1 MNTTIIAHARHQ
13 DLNVRLSTRL
23 RSMLACTAVALSAL
37 GICATGAQAQPAA
50 TYPTQNIRMVIGF
63 AAGGPT
69 DVIGRILAQHM
80 SATLGQSVIVENRTG
95 ANSLIA
101 TKEVAKAKPD
111 GYTVLFA
118 SLSHNVNRLLL
129 KEKAEYDPLK
139 DFEPIS
145 LAANLPLVLVTAYD
159 APFKSLADLITKAKS
174 EPDAISYGSA
184 GNGGSAHL
192 AAAML
197 ATMSNTKMLH
207 VPFRGNA
214 PALTEVMAGRVSFM
228 FYPVIGIAGHVT
240 DKRLR
245 VLAVGSAKPMSD
257 FPGVPTMDASGFPD
271 FEQTAPW
278 VGLLAPANTPK
289 PIIDKL
295 NAALLQAL
303 HQPEVQ
309 KRLIELGAIE
319 VGDSPEQFKNFLIQ
333 DQARWAKVIE
343 ASGITADKDN

>member
-1 MNTTIIAHARHQ
+1 MKN
-13 DLNVRLSTRL
+13 LFLSKVRLSKAHFFYR
-23 RSMLACTAVALSAL
+23 RAVLATSLVGSLIGVAIPHTASAQ
-37 GICATGAQAQPAA
+37 TPAA
-50 TYPTQNIRMVIGF
+50 YPTQNIRMLIGF

-80 SATLGQSVIVENRTG
+80 SGTLGQSVVVENRTG

-101 TKEVAKAKPD
+101 TREVAKAKPD

-129 KEKAEYDPLK
+129 NDKAEYEPLK
-139 DFEPIS
+139 DFVPIS

-159 APFKSLADLITKAKS
+159 SPYKTIGELVAKAKNS
-174 EPDAISYGSA
+174 PDTISYGSA

-192 AAAML
+192 AAAMM
-197 ATMSNTKMLH
+197 ATASNSKMLH

-228 FYPVIGIAGHVT
+228 FYPSIGIAAHVA

-245 VLAVGSAKPMSD
+245 VLAVGSANPMPE
-257 FPGVPTMDASGFPD
+257 FPGVPTMDASGFPG

-295 NAALLQAL
+295 NASLLQAL
-303 HQPEVQ
+303 HLPEVQ
-309 KRLIELGAIE
+309 KRFKELGAIS
-319 VGDSPEQFKNFLIQ
+319 VGDSPEQFRAFLEK
-333 DQARWAKVIE
+333 DNERWEKVIK
-343 ASGITADKDN
+343 ASGITADKAE

>member
-1 MNTTIIAHARHQ
+1 MKK
-13 DLNVRLSTRL
+13 LV
-23 RSMLACTAVALSAL
+23 LSACL
-37 GICATGAQAQPAA
+37 AFTAALPLTASAQSA
-50 TYPTQNIRMVIGF
+50 TYPTQPIKMLIGF

-80 SATLGQSVIVENRTG
+80 TTTMGQSVVVENRTG

-101 TKEVAKAKPD
+101 TREVAKAKPD

-129 KEKAEYDPLK
+129 NEKAEYEPLGS
-139 DFEPIS
+139 FAPVS
-145 LAANLPLVLVTAYD
+145 LVANLPLVVVTAYD
-159 APFKSLADLITKAKS
+159 APYKTLQDLIAAAKS
-174 EPDAISYGSA
+174 KPEAVSYGSA

-192 AAAML
+192 AGALM
-197 ATMSNTKMLH
+197 ATMTDTKMVH

-228 FYPVIGIAGHVT
+228 FYPMIGIAGHVT

-245 VLAVGSAKPMSD
+245 VLAVGSSKPMPD

-278 VGLLAPANTPK
+278 VGMLAPAGTPK
-289 PIIDKL
+289 AIVDQL
-295 NAALLQAL
+295 NAALKKAL
-303 HQPEVQ
+303 AQPEII
-309 KRLIELGAIE
+309 KRMKDLGASPI
-319 VGDSPEQFKNFLIQ
+319 GDTPEEFRAFLVK
-333 DQARWAKVIE
+333 DSERWARVIK
-343 ASGITADKDN
+343 ASGIKAD

>member
-1 MNTTIIAHARHQ
+1 
-13 DLNVRLSTRL
+13 
-23 RSMLACTAVALSAL
+23 ML
-37 GICATGAQAQPAA
+37 
-50 TYPTQNIRMVIGF
+50 IGF

-80 SATLGQSVIVENRTG
+80 TATLGQSVVVENRTG

-101 TKEVAKAKPD
+101 TREVAKAKPD

-129 KEKAEYDPLK
+129 NEKAEYEPLGS
-139 DFEPIS
+139 FAPVS
-145 LAANLPLVLVTAYD
+145 LVANLPLVVVTAYD
-159 APFKSLADLITKAKS
+159 SPYKTLQDLIAAAKS
-174 EPDAISYGSA
+174 KPEAISYGSA

-192 AAAML
+192 AGALM
-197 ATMSNTKMLH
+197 ATMTDSKMVH

-228 FYPVIGIAGHVT
+228 FYPMIGIAGQVA

-245 VLAVGSAKPMSD
+245 VLAVGSSKPMPD

-278 VGLLAPANTPK
+278 VGMLAPAGTPK
-289 PIIDKL
+289 AIVDQL
-295 NAALLQAL
+295 NAALKKAL
-303 HQPEVQ
+303 AQPEII
-309 KRLIELGAIE
+309 KRMKDLGATPI
-319 VGDSPEQFKNFLIQ
+319 GDTPEEFRAFLVK
-333 DQARWAKVIE
+333 DSERWARVIK
-343 ASGITADKDN
+343 ASGIKAD

>member
-1 MNTTIIAHARHQ
+1 MKK
-13 DLNVRLSTRL
+13 LVLS
-23 RSMLACTAVALSAL
+23 ACLALSAL
-37 GICATGAQAQPAA
+37 LPVTASAQAAP
-50 TYPTQNIRMVIGF
+50 YPTQPIKMLIGF

-80 SATLGQSVIVENRTG
+80 TATLGQSVVIENRTG

-101 TKEVAKAKPD
+101 TREVAKAKPD

-129 KEKAEYDPLK
+129 NEKAEYEPLGS
-139 DFEPIS
+139 FAPVS
-145 LAANLPLVLVTAYD
+145 LVANLPLVVVTAYD
-159 APFKSLADLITKAKS
+159 SPYKTLQDLIAAAKS
-174 EPDAISYGSA
+174 KPEAISYGSA

-192 AAAML
+192 AGALM
-197 ATMSNTKMLH
+197 ATMTDSKMVH

-228 FYPVIGIAGHVT
+228 FYPMIGIAGHVA

-245 VLAVGSAKPMSD
+245 VLAVGSSKPMPD

-278 VGLLAPANTPK
+278 VGMLAPAGTPK
-289 PIIDKL
+289 AIVDQL
-295 NAALLQAL
+295 NAALKKAL
-303 HQPEVQ
+303 AQPEII
-309 KRLIELGAIE
+309 KRMKDLGATPI
-319 VGDSPEQFKNFLIQ
+319 GDTPEEFRAFLVK
-333 DQARWAKVIE
+333 DSERWARVIK
-343 ASGITADKDN
+343 ASGIKAD

>member
-1 MNTTIIAHARHQ
+1 MKK
-13 DLNVRLSTRL
+13 LV
-23 RSMLACTAVALSAL
+23 LSACL
-37 GICATGAQAQPAA
+37 AFTAALPLTASAQAA
-50 TYPTQNIRMVIGF
+50 TYPTQPIKMLIGF

-80 SATLGQSVIVENRTG
+80 TSTMGQSVVVENRTG

-101 TKEVAKAKPD
+101 TREVAKAKPD

-129 KEKAEYDPLK
+129 NEKAEYEPLGS
-139 DFEPIS
+139 FAPVS
-145 LAANLPLVLVTAYD
+145 LVANLPLVVITAYD
-159 APFKSLADLITKAKS
+159 APYKTLQDLIAAAKS
-174 EPDAISYGSA
+174 KPEAVSYGSA

-192 AAAML
+192 AGALM
-197 ATMSNTKMLH
+197 ATMTNTKMVH

-228 FYPVIGIAGHVT
+228 FYPMIGIAGHVA

-245 VLAVGSAKPMSD
+245 VLAVGSSKPMPD

-278 VGLLAPANTPK
+278 VGMLAPAGTPK
-289 PIIDKL
+289 AIVDQL
-295 NAALLQAL
+295 NAALKKAL
-303 HQPEVQ
+303 AQPEII
-309 KRLIELGAIE
+309 KRMKDLGASPI
-319 VGDSPEQFKNFLIQ
+319 GDTPDEFRAFLVK
-333 DQARWAKVIE
+333 DSERWARVIK
-343 ASGITADKDN
+343 ASGIKAD

>member
-1 MNTTIIAHARHQ
+1 MKK
-13 DLNVRLSTRL
+13 LVLS
-23 RSMLACTAVALSAL
+23 ACVALSAL
-37 GICATGAQAQPAA
+37 LPVTASAQAAS
-50 TYPTQNIRMVIGF
+50 YPTQPIKMLIGF

-80 SATLGQSVIVENRTG
+80 TATLGQSVVVENRTG

-101 TKEVAKAKPD
+101 TREVAKAKPD

-129 KEKAEYDPLK
+129 NEKAEYEPLGS
-139 DFEPIS
+139 FAPVS
-145 LAANLPLVLVTAYD
+145 LVANLPLVVATAYD
-159 APFKSLADLITKAKS
+159 SPYKTLQDLIAAAKS
-174 EPDAISYGSA
+174 KPEAISYGSA

-192 AAAML
+192 AGALM
-197 ATMSNTKMLH
+197 ATMTDSKMVH

-228 FYPVIGIAGHVT
+228 FYPMIGIAGQVA

-245 VLAVGSAKPMSD
+245 VLAVGSSKPMPD

-278 VGLLAPANTPK
+278 VGMLAPAGTPK
-289 PIIDKL
+289 AIVDQL
-295 NAALLQAL
+295 NAALKKAL
-303 HQPEVQ
+303 AQPEII
-309 KRLIELGAIE
+309 KRMKDLGASPI
-319 VGDSPEQFKNFLIQ
+319 GDTPDEFRAFLVK
-333 DQARWAKVIE
+333 DSERWARVIK
-343 ASGITADKDN
+343 ASGIKAD

>member
-1 MNTTIIAHARHQ
+1 VKKTPHSKALLSKPQFFFRFAVIA
-13 DLNVRLSTRL
+13 
-23 RSMLACTAVALSAL
+23 SAL
-37 GICATGAQAQPAA
+37 MGTLLTAFVPHVAKAQ
-50 TYPTQNIRMVIGF
+50 TSSVYPTQNIRMLIGF

-80 SATLGQSVIVENRTG
+80 STTLGQSVVVENRTG

-101 TKEVAKAKPD
+101 TREVAKAKPD

-129 KEKAEYDPLK
+129 NEKADYEPLK
-139 DFEPIS
+139 GFVPIS

-159 APFKSLADLITKAKS
+159 APYKNIEELVAQAKS
-174 EPDAISYGSA
+174 TPDSFSYGSA

-192 AAAML
+192 AAAMM
-197 ATMSNTKMLH
+197 ATASGTKMLH

-228 FYPVIGIAGHVT
+228 FYPSIGIAAHVA

-245 VLAVGSAKPMSD
+245 VLAVGSAQPLAE
-257 FPGVPTMDASGFPD
+257 FPGVPTMDASGFPG

-278 VGLLAPANTPK
+278 VGLLAPANTPA
-289 PIIDKL
+289 PIIEKL
-295 NAALLQAL
+295 NASLLQAL
-303 HQPEVQ
+303 NLPEVQ
-309 KRLIELGAIE
+309 KRFKELGAIS
-319 VGDSPEQFKNFLIQ
+319 VGDSPEQFRAFLEK
-333 DQARWAKVIE
+333 DNERWEKVIK
-343 ASGITADKDN
+343 ASGITADKAD

>member
-1 MNTTIIAHARHQ
+1 MKK
-13 DLNVRLSTRL
+13 LVLS
-23 RSMLACTAVALSAL
+23 ACVALSAL
-37 GICATGAQAQPAA
+37 LPVTASAQAAP
-50 TYPTQNIRMVIGF
+50 YPTQPIKMLIGF

-80 SATLGQSVIVENRTG
+80 TATLGQSVVVENRTG

-101 TKEVAKAKPD
+101 TREVAKAKPD

-129 KEKAEYDPLK
+129 NEKAEYEPLGS
-139 DFEPIS
+139 FAPVS
-145 LAANLPLVLVTAYD
+145 LVANLPLVVVTAYD
-159 APFKSLADLITKAKS
+159 SPYKTLQDLIAAAKS
-174 EPDAISYGSA
+174 KPEAISYGSA

-192 AAAML
+192 AGALM
-197 ATMSNTKMLH
+197 ATMTDSKMVH

-228 FYPVIGIAGHVT
+228 FYPMIGIAGQVA

-245 VLAVGSAKPMSD
+245 VLAVGSSKPMSD

-278 VGLLAPANTPK
+278 VGMLAPAGTPK
-289 PIIDKL
+289 EIVDQL
-295 NAALLQAL
+295 NAALKKAL
-303 HQPEVQ
+303 AQPEII
-309 KRLIELGAIE
+309 KRMKDLGASPI
-319 VGDSPEQFKNFLIQ
+319 GDTPDEFRAFLVK
-333 DQARWAKVIE
+333 DSERWARVIK
-343 ASGITADKDN
+343 ASGIKAD

>member
-1 MNTTIIAHARHQ
+1 MKK
-13 DLNVRLSTRL
+13 LVLS
-23 RSMLACTAVALSAL
+23 ACVALSAL
-37 GICATGAQAQPAA
+37 LPVTASAQAAS
-50 TYPTQNIRMVIGF
+50 YPTQPIKMLIGF

-80 SATLGQSVIVENRTG
+80 TATLGQSVVVENRTG

-101 TKEVAKAKPD
+101 TREVAKAKPD

-129 KEKAEYDPLK
+129 NEKAEYEPLGS
-139 DFEPIS
+139 FAPVS
-145 LAANLPLVLVTAYD
+145 LVANLPLVVVTAYD
-159 APFKSLADLITKAKS
+159 SPYKTLQDLIAAAKS
-174 EPDAISYGSA
+174 KPEAISYGSA

-192 AAAML
+192 AGALM
-197 ATMSNTKMLH
+197 ATMTDSKMVH

-228 FYPVIGIAGHVT
+228 FYPMIGIAGHVA

-245 VLAVGSAKPMSD
+245 VLAVGSSKPMPD

-278 VGLLAPANTPK
+278 VGMLAPAGTPK
-289 PIIDKL
+289 AIVDQL
-295 NAALLQAL
+295 NAALKKAL
-303 HQPEVQ
+303 AQPEII
-309 KRLIELGAIE
+309 KRLRDLGASPI
-319 VGDSPEQFKNFLIQ
+319 GDTPDEFRAFLVK
-333 DQARWAKVIE
+333 DSERWARVIK
-343 ASGITADKDN
+343 ASGIQAD

>member
-1 MNTTIIAHARHQ
+1 MKK
-13 DLNVRLSTRL
+13 LV
-23 RSMLACTAVALSAL
+23 LSACL
-37 GICATGAQAQPAA
+37 AFTAALPLTASAQAA
-50 TYPTQNIRMVIGF
+50 TYPTQPIKMLIGF

-80 SATLGQSVIVENRTG
+80 TSTMGQSVVVENRTG

-101 TKEVAKAKPD
+101 TREVAKAKPD

-129 KEKAEYDPLK
+129 NEKAEYEPLGS
-139 DFEPIS
+139 FAPVS
-145 LAANLPLVLVTAYD
+145 LVANLPLVVVTAYD
-159 APFKSLADLITKAKS
+159 APYKTLQDLIAAAKS
-174 EPDAISYGSA
+174 KPEAVSYGSA

-192 AAAML
+192 AGALM
-197 ATMSNTKMLH
+197 ATMTDTKMVH

-228 FYPVIGIAGHVT
+228 FYPMIGLAGHVA

-245 VLAVGSAKPMSD
+245 VLAVGSSKPMPD

-278 VGLLAPANTPK
+278 VGMLAPAGTPK
-289 PIIDKL
+289 AIVDQL
-295 NAALLQAL
+295 NAALKKAL
-303 HQPEVQ
+303 AQPEII
-309 KRLIELGAIE
+309 KRMKDLGASPI
-319 VGDSPEQFKNFLIQ
+319 GDTPDEFRAFLVK
-333 DQARWAKVIE
+333 DSERWARVIK
-343 ASGITADKDN
+343 ASGIKAD

>member
-1 MNTTIIAHARHQ
+1 MKK
-13 DLNVRLSTRL
+13 LVLS
-23 RSMLACTAVALSAL
+23 ACLALSAL
-37 GICATGAQAQPAA
+37 LPVTASAQATP
-50 TYPTQNIRMVIGF
+50 YPTQPIKMLIGF

-80 SATLGQSVIVENRTG
+80 TATLGQSVVIENRTG

-101 TKEVAKAKPD
+101 TREVAKAKPD

-129 KEKAEYDPLK
+129 NEKAEYEPLGS
-139 DFEPIS
+139 FAPVS
-145 LAANLPLVLVTAYD
+145 LVANLPLVVVTAYD
-159 APFKSLADLITKAKS
+159 SPYKTLQDLIAAAKS
-174 EPDAISYGSA
+174 KPEAISYGSA

-192 AAAML
+192 AGALM
-197 ATMSNTKMLH
+197 ATMTDSKMVH

-228 FYPVIGIAGHVT
+228 FYPMIGIAGQVA

-245 VLAVGSAKPMSD
+245 VLAVGSSKPMPD

-278 VGLLAPANTPK
+278 VGMLAPAGTPK
-289 PIIDKL
+289 AIVDQL
-295 NAALLQAL
+295 NAALKKAL
-303 HQPEVQ
+303 AQPEII
-309 KRLIELGAIE
+309 KRMKDLGASPI
-319 VGDSPEQFKNFLIQ
+319 GDTPDEFRAFLVK
-333 DQARWAKVIE
+333 DSERWARVIK
-343 ASGITADKDN
+343 ASGIKAD

>member
-1 MNTTIIAHARHQ
+1 MKKLFLSKVLLSKSHVFYRRAILATALMGTLIAATIPDAAIAQ
-13 DLNVRLSTRL
+13 T
-23 RSMLACTAVALSAL
+23 
-37 GICATGAQAQPAA
+37 PAA
-50 TYPTQNIRMVIGF
+50 YPTQNIRMLIGF

-80 SATLGQSVIVENRTG
+80 SATLGQSVVVENRTG

-101 TKEVAKAKPD
+101 TREVAKAKPD

-129 KEKAEYDPLK
+129 NEKADYEPLK
-139 DFEPIS
+139 GFVPIS

-159 APFKSLADLITKAKS
+159 SPYKTIEELVAKAKS
-174 EPDAISYGSA
+174 SPDSISYGSA

-192 AAAML
+192 AAAMM
-197 ATMSNTKMLH
+197 ATASNTKMLH

-228 FYPVIGIAGHVT
+228 FYPSIGIAAHVA

-245 VLAVGSAKPMSD
+245 VLAVGSANPMPE
-257 FPGVPTMDASGFPD
+257 FPGVPTMDASGFPG

-295 NAALLQAL
+295 NASLLQAL
-303 HQPEVQ
+303 NLPEVQ
-309 KRLIELGAIE
+309 KRFKELGAIA
-319 VGDSPEQFKNFLIQ
+319 VGDSPEQFKAFLEK
-333 DQARWAKVIE
+333 DNERWEKVIK
-343 ASGITADKDN
+343 ASGITADKAD